1 MPETQ
6 LVPMLGDYEA
16 QFREAIE
23 VGLDAANVLDEPSLE
38 DRLST
43 MLLALGDVLTAY
55 RWDIVG
61 AKEAAAILGV
71 SKSRFH
77 ELKARGDLPS
87 GKQLADKVVYRGE
100 DIRAYAAQRRSAT

>member
-6 LVPMLGDYEA
+6 LVPMLGDYETL
-16 QFREAIE
+16 FREAIE
-23 VGLDAANVLDEPSLE
+23 AGLE
-38 DRLST
+38 DLEETDATNYRIAILLTTLAPVLS
-43 MLLALGDVLTAY
+43 AY

-77 ELKARGDLPS
+77 ELKARGDLPG

-100 DIRAYAAQRRSAT
+100 DIRAYAANRKAGQS